1 VVYKVVFRDEAR
13 KAFERLDRAVREQVG
28 RVIDRLADNPRPGQ
42 ATQLVGDPRTWRVRA
57 GDWQILYEIR
67 DDEIVVLIL
76 DVKHRSK
83 AYGGRSQFVL
93 GITVGPS
100 QLDFSSLCSDHI
112 KWGGWGSNPRPADYE
127 KHDSVHRTH

>member
-13 KAFERLDRAVREQVG
+13 KTFERLDRAVREQVG

-57 GDWQILYEIR
+57 GDWRILYEIR
-67 DDEIVVLIL
+67 NYEIMVLIL

-83 AYGGRSQFVL
+83 AYGGR
-93 GITVGPS
+93 
-100 QLDFSSLCSDHI
+100 
-112 KWGGWGSNPRPADYE
+112 
-127 KHDSVHRTH
+127 